1 MTAQVMN
8 PNPMQRGRVGP
19 LSDRILKGV
28 YALTHRG
35 LALLGLTLALV
46 ASVALMR
53 PDVRE
58 EAEHKLLGWLLE
70 RQSADVT
77 LLSEPADRVT
87 AADPSDLPREQA
99 RLAEWISKK
108 YRVAA
113 EPVGAL
119 VAEAYAQGR
128 RIQIDP
134 TLILAVMAVESGFN
148 PYAQSAMGAQGLMQ
162 VLTRIHTHRY
172 EDFGG
177 RLAAFDPISNLRVG
191 VQVLKDCIRIQGSV
205 EGGLRMYLGGGADGG
220 AGYTSKVLGL
230 QQRMRSAANGL
241 AEPAVAKTSPR
252 ASGSAAPARVAPQGS
267 DELEAEVLHPEVL
280 PARHS

>member
-8 PNPMQRGRVGP
+8 PNPMQRGRFGP
-19 LSDRILKGV
+19 LSDRMLKGV

-35 LALLGLTLALV
+35 LALLGLTLAIV
-46 ASVALMR
+46 TALALLR

-58 EAEHKLLGWLLE
+58 DAEQKLLGWLLE
-70 RQSADVT
+70 RQSSEVT
-77 LLSEPADRVT
+77 LLTEAADRVT
-87 AADPSDLPREQA
+87 AANPRDLPREQA

-119 VAEAYAQGR
+119 VAEAFVQGR
-128 RIQIDP
+128 RIQLDP

-220 AGYTSKVLGL
+220 TGYISKVLGL
-230 QQRMRSAANGL
+230 QQRMRSAAHGL
-241 AEPAVAKTSPR
+241 AEPAAAKTLPR
-252 ASGSAAPARVAPQGS
+252 ASASSTPAGAAAQGGA
-267 DELEAEVLHPEVL
+267 ELEAEVQHPEVL